1 MYTAKKLVDDKEAR
15 RHRGMDTAPEMFRKY
30 KTLDEHA
37 IVRDAETGKLVLAY
51 APDVLSG
58 EVIDN
63 AVRDL
68 ADVAILSPFRGEAA
82 GKVDVANLKRN
93 LRGLENV
100 SIDPGKSASWAKIRR
115 KSTGSRA
122 ALSNYTQ
129 SGNIGYYK
137 KVQSNE
143 IRPPER
149 DTPEIREF
157 LRESVKVMKEY
168 VPDVFKEL
176 QSRVPMNV
184 RYGGKDIPLTTVTV
198 NRDFR
203 TSFHTDK
210 GNMNGYGIL
219 TATYL
224 GEPYKGARLVFPQYG
239 LMVPLE
245 RGDVLVANVGE
256 LLHGNEPIE
265 LPKGG
270 GRISFV
276 LYARENLGNLRLG
289 SPGVRRGEPQAP

>member
-1 MYTAKKLVDDKEAR
+1 MDDKEAR

-37 IVRDAETGKLVLAY
+37 IVRDVDTGKLVLAY
-51 APDVLSG
+51 APDVLPDR
-58 EVIDN
+58 VIDN

-68 ADVAILSPFRGEAA
+68 ADVAVLSSFRGEAA
-82 GKVDVANLKRN
+82 GKVDLDNLKRN
-93 LRGLENV
+93 LRGLDNV

-122 ALSNYTQ
+122 ALSNFTQ

-143 IRPPER
+143 IRPPDR

-157 LRESVKVMKEY
+157 LGEAVKVMRAY
-168 VPDVFKEL
+168 VPDVYKEL
-176 QSRVPMNV
+176 DERVPDNV

-210 GNMNGYGIL
+210 GNLNGYGML

-224 GEPYKGARLVFPQYG
+224 GKPYKGARLVFPQYG
-239 LMVPLE
+239 LMVPLQ
-245 RGDVLVANVGE
+245 RGDLLVANVGE
-256 LLHGNEPIE
+256 LLHGNEPID

-276 LYARENLGNLRLG
+276 LYARGNLGEPPGNPG
-289 SPGVRRGEPQAP
+289 SP

>member
-1 MYTAKKLVDDKEAR
+1 
-15 RHRGMDTAPEMFRKY
+15 MDTAPEMFRKY

-37 IVRDAETGKLVLAY
+37 IVRDVDTGKLVLAY
-51 APDVLSG
+51 APDVLPDR
-58 EVIDN
+58 VIDN

-68 ADVAILSPFRGEAA
+68 ADVAVLSSFRGEAA
-82 GKVDVANLKRN
+82 GKVDLDNLKRN
-93 LRGLENV
+93 LRGLDNV

-122 ALSNYTQ
+122 ALSNFTQ

-143 IRPPER
+143 IRPPDR

-157 LRESVKVMKEY
+157 LGEAVKVMRAY
-168 VPDVFKEL
+168 VPDVYKEL
-176 QSRVPMNV
+176 DERVPDNV

-210 GNMNGYGIL
+210 GNLNGYGML

-224 GEPYKGARLVFPQYG
+224 GKPYKGARLVFPQYG
-239 LMVPLE
+239 LMVPLQ
-245 RGDVLVANVGE
+245 RGDLLVANVGE
-256 LLHGNEPIE
+256 LLHGNEPID

-276 LYARENLGNLRLG
+276 LYARGNLG
-289 SPGVRRGEPQAP
+289 SP

>member
-1 MYTAKKLVDDKEAR
+1 MDDKEAR

-30 KTLDEHA
+30 RTLDEHA
-37 IVRDAETGKLVLAY
+37 VVRDADTGKLVLAY
-51 APDVLSG
+51 APDVLPDK
-58 EVIDN
+58 VIDN

-68 ADVAILSPFRGEAA
+68 ADVAVLSPFRGEAA
-82 GKVDVANLKRN
+82 GKVDVDNLKRN
-93 LRGLENV
+93 LRGLDNV

-143 IRPPER
+143 IRPPDR

-157 LRESVKVMKEY
+157 LGEAVKVMRTY
-168 VPDVFKEL
+168 VPDVYKEL
-176 QSRVPMNV
+176 DERVPHNV

-210 GNMNGYGIL
+210 GNLNGYGML

-224 GEPYKGARLVFPQYG
+224 GKPYKGARLVFPQYG

-245 RGDVLVANVGE
+245 RGDLLVANVGE
-256 LLHGNEPIE
+256 LLHGNEPID

-276 LYARENLGNLRLG
+276 LYARGNLGG
-289 SPGVRRGEPQAP
+289 SPVK